1 MLLLYLSNEAWHS
14 LVVRSVRDR
23 KAASSNLV
31 ASTMKK
37 RAIFARFFDCNDCC
51 NLGLA
56 LLSHMVSVCVARH
69 TLASGVCLRLQSA
82 SPMTS
87 GDARFF
93 DCNDC
98 CNLGLAKAK
107 LHGLVVHRSAHAR
120 KRRLPSLAIC
130 LGN

>member
-37 RAIFARFFDCNDCC
+37 RASIARFFDCNFSC

-56 LLSHMVSVCVARH
+56 LLSHMVSPCVAQH
-69 TLASGVCLRLQSA
+69 TFASDVCFRLQSA
-82 SPMTS
+82 SPMIS
-87 GDARFF
+87 EYRSFF
-93 DCNDC
+93 
-98 CNLGLAKAK
+98 
-107 LHGLVVHRSAHAR
+107 
-120 KRRLPSLAIC
+120 
-130 LGN
+130 

>member
-37 RAIFARFFDCNDCC
+37 RASIARFFDCNFSC

-56 LLSHMVSVCVARH
+56 LLSHMVSPCVARH

-82 SPMTS
+82 SVI
-87 GDARFF
+87 
-93 DCNDC
+93 
-98 CNLGLAKAK
+98 K
-107 LHGLVVHRSAHAR
+107 
-120 KRRLPSLAIC
+120 IE
-130 LGN
+130 